1 MFKSQQLIFST
12 GIALFLVIGAIIRSG
27 ASTIAFFLFLLSCF
41 WLYQSKTK
49 SETMLNKSEKLWIWS
64 IVLLNSVVLLSSYRD
79 FSIDFS
85 SIDALTRFL
94 FAIPVYFLARK
105 IGINLEIFFIGG
117 AIGAIFMGGYAY
129 YQIEMLGYGQA
140 VGMTDHNYFGQ
151 LSLLLTF
158 IAFVGLAYYSERK
171 WRKYLFLLSSLVG
184 LYAVT
189 AAGSRG
195 VWIALPATAILVFK
209 YSFPQ
214 VSWIKKIVGF
224 LLFIMMIV
232 SVYSTNTLQ
241 VKNRVDS
248 VVNQTVS
255 FFQTGE
261 VSGSAGLRLE
271 MWRSSIIMIKDSYG
285 LGAGDQGY
293 TNSMHTLID
302 QKRVHSRMKN
312 FDVEPHNYYLKT
324 FVGQG
329 IMGITLLFM
338 ILGIPVN
345 TLFKNLKNTRH
356 KNTQFTAILGIGI
369 ILCYIDFM
377 ISNTTLDVQLM
388 SVFLGFTLFPL
399 LGNFYYEKYQI
410 KHET

>member
-1 MFKSQQLIFST
+1 
-12 GIALFLVIGAIIRSG
+12 
-27 ASTIAFFLFLLSCF
+27 
-41 WLYQSKTK
+41 
-49 SETMLNKSEKLWIWS
+49 SEKLWIWS
-64 IVLLNSVVLLSSYRD
+64 IVLLNSLVLLSSYRN

-105 IGINLEIFFIGG
+105 IGINLEIFFVGG
-117 AIGAIFMGGYAY
+117 AIGAIFMGVYAY

-158 IAFVGLAYYSERK
+158 IAFVGLAYYSESK
-171 WRKYLFLLSSLVG
+171 WRKYLFLLASLAG
-184 LYAVT
+184 FYAVM
-189 AAGSRG
+189 AASSRG
-195 VWIALPATAILVFK
+195 VWIAIPAITILVLR

-214 VSWIKKIVGF
+214 VGRSKKIVGF
-224 LLFIMMIV
+224 LSFIMIIV
-232 SVYSTNTLQ
+232 SVYITNISG

-248 VVNQTVS
+248 VVDQTVS

-271 MWRSSIIMIKDSYG
+271 MWHASIIMIKDSYG

-293 TNSMHTLID
+293 SNSMRTFVD
-302 QKRVHSRMKN
+302 QKRVHPSMKN

-329 IMGITLLFM
+329 IMGVALLFM
-338 ILGIPVN
+338 ILGIPLN
-345 TLFKNLKNTRH
+345 TLFKSLKNIRH

-369 ILCYIDFM
+369 ILCYMDFM

-388 SVFLGFTLFPL
+388 SLFLGFTLFPL
-399 LGNFYYEKYQI
+399 LGNFYYEKYQL